1 MNAIICPS
9 CGDLFELYFDE
20 SIIECSCGNRDD
32 FMELDEEET
41 EHVLSELQQF
51 GEDSIKVKE
60 FLINYTMQR
69 R

>member
-1 MNAIICPS
+1 MQAIICPS

-20 SIIECSCGNRDD
+20 GIIECSCGNREG
-32 FMELDEEET
+32 FMELNEEET
-41 EHVLSELQQF
+41 ELVLSELEQF
-51 GEDSIKVKE
+51 GDNSEKVKE